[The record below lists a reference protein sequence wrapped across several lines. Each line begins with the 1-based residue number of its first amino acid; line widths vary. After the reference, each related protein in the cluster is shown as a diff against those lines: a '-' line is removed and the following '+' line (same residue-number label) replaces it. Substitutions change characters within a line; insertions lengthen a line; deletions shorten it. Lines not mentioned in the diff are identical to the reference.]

1 MLTQK
6 LAVLSLGLGSLTAAA
21 CAHQA
26 ARSDKPPAEIR
37 RVVTEPVHLA
47 VIAAVVA
54 PEKAPIPPAPV
65 QGSSAASLA
74 LTAGK
79 LLRLGNPVTLGL
91 VALGFLF
98 DTKADDSTPSPRI
111 EVNFNAEEDTWLKT
125 GIVHANYEPT
135 WQRAES
141 EHPRA
146 FTSNSNLMIGAWD
159 GTRSDGFGKL
169 GNCVISGLPLVD
181 GNNYVVE
188 DSITCNGRLLAVKLQ
203 LRAAK

>member
-1 MLTQK
+1 MLTQRAA
-6 LAVLSLGLGSLTAAA
+6 LLSLCLGSIHVGA

-26 ARSDKPPAEIR
+26 ARRGESPAEVR
-37 RVVTEPVHLA
+37 RVVSEPVRLA

-54 PEKAPIPPAPV
+54 PEKPVTPPAPV
-65 QGSSAASLA
+65 QGSSVASVA

-91 VALGFLF
+91 MALGFLF
-98 DTKADDSTPSPRI
+98 DSKADPTPSPRI

-125 GIVHANYEPT
+125 NVVYGNYEPT

-141 EHPRA
+141 QDPRS
-146 FTSNSNLMIGAWD
+146 FTPTSNLMIGAWN
-159 GTRSDGFGKL
+159 GSSDGGSGKL
-169 GNCVISGLPLVD
+169 GNCVITGLPIVD

-188 DSITCNGRLLAVKLQ
+188 DSIVCNGRLLAVKLQ
-203 LRAAK
+203 LRPVN